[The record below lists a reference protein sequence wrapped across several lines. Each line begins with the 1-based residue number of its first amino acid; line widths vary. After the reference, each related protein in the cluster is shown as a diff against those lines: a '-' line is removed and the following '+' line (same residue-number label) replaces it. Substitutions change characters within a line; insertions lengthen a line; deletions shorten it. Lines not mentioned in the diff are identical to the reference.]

1 MTDVTEPIP
10 YRRDGLG
17 RFVKGT
23 AGKQPG
29 MRARLSKRAF
39 RQISDN
45 LDLIVAALLAKAMS
59 GDTDAARILLAQVLP
74 KDQPIELD
82 ELSADAVANALM
94 NGEVTPNE
102 SKTLATTLEKL
113 RGVQDLEE
121 LRTRLDELEKL
132 FDTRNLK

>member
-74 KDQPIELD
+74 KDPPVELY

-94 NGEVTPNE
+94 NGEITPNE
-102 SKTLATTLEKL
+102 GKTLSATLEKL
-113 RGVQDLEE
+113 RNVQDIDE
-121 LRTRLDELEKL
+121 LRVKIDELEKHL
-132 FDTRNLK
+132 IKRN

>member
-94 NGEVTPNE
+94 NGEITPNE
-102 SKTLATTLEKL
+102 GKTLSATLEKL
-113 RGVQDLEE
+113 RNVQDIDE
-121 LRTRLDELEKL
+121 LRVKIDELEKHL
-132 FDTRNLK
+132 IKRN

>member
-74 KDQPIELD
+74 KDQPIELH

-94 NGEVTPNE
+94 NGEITPNE
-102 SKTLATTLEKL
+102 GKTLSATLEKL
-113 RGVQDLEE
+113 RNVQDIDE
-121 LRTRLDELEKL
+121 LRVKIDELEKHL
-132 FDTRNLK
+132 IKRN